1 MQLFFWI
8 RNPFKRLLT
17 HSPKAPAAR
26 ARPVCVYAVPAP
38 GRKPFACRSP
48 VDPGY
53 IRKRSQETCELMIEK
68 ILSAHDREMGRKAVS
83 RKKRRTYRKPFERR
97 GTLPLMPARQ
107 SVCVSYGDANEIMQ
121 WADEQSLH
129 AA

>member
-1 MQLFFWI
+1 MQLYFWI

-38 GRKPFACRSP
+38 GRKPFACRLP
-48 VDPGY
+48 VDPGF
-53 IRKRSQETCELMIEK
+53 IRKRSQETCELMAERV
-68 ILSAHDREMGRKAVS
+68 LGAHDRELGQKTVS
-83 RKKRRTYRKPFERR
+83 RKKRRPYRKPFERR
-97 GTLPLMPARQ
+97 GTLLRVQARQ
-107 SVCVSYGDANEIMQ
+107 PVCVTYRDANEIMH